1 MADEQ
6 EVVEEIKEVEV
17 EETVWEDLEL
27 KCGVTLRLR
36 PVGMPALRKLI
47 EQAGGWSLLK
57 EKRKLA
63 ELSDEERHTYEIGSN
78 QLYLYAAG
86 WGVETDPPAVAVE
99 ELEALGWTATS
110 KKLIRARWLRYLLME
125 ETEIGKLLGR
135 IIFLSLR
142 GEDSEDKENSGD

>member
-6 EVVEEIKEVEV
+6 EVVEEAEEVEV